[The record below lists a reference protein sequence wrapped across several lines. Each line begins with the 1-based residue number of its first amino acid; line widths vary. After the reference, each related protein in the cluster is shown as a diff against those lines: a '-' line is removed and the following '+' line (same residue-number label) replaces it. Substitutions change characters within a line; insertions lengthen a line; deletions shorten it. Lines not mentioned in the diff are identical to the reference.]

1 MGILLA
7 ERREN
12 PRKET
17 GISSGRQVNLLRGGV
32 FFCSDHS
39 FEIQNRVKSHVFLQ
53 IIRIFVPDVWIGKR
67 KKLRHSLYIIL
78 WVCLL
83 LPVTLCAKKR
93 QAVLPTDVQELK
105 ADSLMSRVIFFAPMY
120 EEAVSSY
127 KANLYIKGRIDIL
140 KQNFLLRFWPDIF
153 RLRKGVREYMME
165 TYGEL
170 NYTAPDT
177 YDQRIMATI
186 GTSSDFWEMDH
197 RLPEY
202 FHVNVYSNT
211 LLNDKLISPL
221 APNAPN
227 YYRYRL
233 DSIGGPPHDRTFKI
247 HFIPRTKSFQ
257 LVEGHVI
264 VSDNVWSIR
273 EMHFSGRSEWFTFRV
288 QLQMGEVGREDEFL
302 PLACDLEGS
311 FGLLGNKLEGKYTAL
326 LDYKEIT
333 PRSSEV
339 ASPRKKRNRYD
350 LTESYVL
357 RCDTNALVRDT
368 ATFNALRPLPLS
380 ENERALYRNYYQS
393 LDSVPRRKRKRSKS
407 LEFMGQ
413 VGDMLISDYT
423 LRLNKVGSV
432 RCSPLVNPF
441 LLSYSGSNGFSY
453 RQEFKYNRLFPG
465 DRLLRIVP
473 KVGYNFT
480 RKEFYWSLDT
490 DFGYLPEKR
499 ASFHI
504 NIGNGN
510 RIYNSRILEDLKAI
524 PDSVFDFDQIH
535 LDYFKDFYFRLRH
548 TWEIVNGL
556 TLDIGLSI
564 HRRTEVERSKFQFIY
579 PETPPVKSVGEAQD
593 PAEFPVIPAF
603 DPELL
608 NRFRHSYNSFAP
620 RIALEWT
627 PGQYYYMDGKRKV
640 NLYSHYP
647 TISVD
652 WERGIGGVLPN
663 SGSYERIEVD
673 YQHKIALRPMHTL
686 YYRMGW
692 GKFTK
697 QGDIY
702 FVDFANLSRHNLP
715 VGWND
720 EIGGVFQLLDG
731 RWYNASREYVRGHIM
746 YEAPFLI
753 LPHLMK
759 YTQYVLNERIYLN
772 ALAMPHLKPYLEA
785 GYGIGTHVF
794 DFGVFVSF
802 ANWKYQEIGC
812 KFTFELFN
820 R

>member
-1 MGILLA
+1 MRQTVAYSIYAALL
-7 ERREN
+7 
-12 PRKET
+12 
-17 GISSGRQVNLLRGGV
+17 L
-32 FFCSDHS
+32 
-39 FEIQNRVKSHVFLQ
+39 
-53 IIRIFVPDVWIGKR
+53 
-67 KKLRHSLYIIL
+67 
-78 WVCLL
+78 CLL
-83 LPVTLCAKKR
+83 WPAGLCARKR
-93 QAVLPTDVQELK
+93 PAPSPPDVQELR
-105 ADSLMSRVIFFAPMY
+105 ADSLMSRVRFFAPMY
-120 EEAVSSY
+120 EEAVSAY
-127 KANLYIKGRIDIL
+127 KADLYIKGRIHIL
-140 KQNFLLRFWPDIF
+140 KHNFLLRFWPDIF

-170 NYTAPDT
+170 NYSAPDT
-177 YDQRIMATI
+177 YDQRVMATM
-186 GTSSDFWEMDH
+186 GTSSDFWEMDQ
-197 RLPEY
+197 RLLEY
-202 FHVNVYSNT
+202 FHVNVYSGT

-221 APNAPN
+221 AFNAPK

-233 DSIGGPPHDRTFKI
+233 DSVVGPPHDRTFKI
-247 HFIPRTKSFQ
+247 RFIPRTKSFQ
-257 LVEGHVI
+257 LVEGYVL
-264 VSDNVWSIR
+264 VSDNVWSLR
-273 EMHFSGRSEWFTFRV
+273 EMQFSGRSEWFTFSVR
-288 QLQMGEVGREDEFL
+288 LRMGEVGKDDEFL
-302 PLACDLEGS
+302 PLSCNLEGR
-311 FGLLGNKLEGKYTAL
+311 FGLLGNKVVGNYTAM
-326 LDYKEIT
+326 LDYKDIT
-333 PRSSEV
+333 SRSS
-339 ASPRKKRNRYD
+339 AAAAPPRKGRSRYD

-368 ATFNALRPLPLS
+368 ATFNALRPLDLS
-380 ENERALYRNYYQS
+380 EEERALYREHYQR
-393 LDSVPRRKRKRSKS
+393 LDSASQRKHPRRKS
-407 LEFMGQ
+407 LEFWGEI
-413 VGDMLISDYT
+413 GDMLISDYT
-423 LRLNKVGSV
+423 LRLNKIGSV
-432 RCSPLVNPF
+432 RCSPLINP
-441 LLSYSGSNGFSY
+441 LLVSYSGSNGFSY
-453 RQEFKYNRLFPG
+453 RQEFKYNRLFTG
-465 DRLLRIVP
+465 DKLLRIVP
-473 KVGYNFT
+473 KIGYNFT
-480 RKEFYWSLDT
+480 RKEFYWSIDT

-499 ASFHI
+499 AAFHI

-556 TLDIGLSI
+556 TLDVGLSI
-564 HRRTEVERSKFQFIY
+564 HRRVEAEPSKFQFVY
-579 PETPPVKSVGEAQD
+579 PETPPVKSVGGETHN
-593 PAEFPVIPAF
+593 PAESPVIPAF
-603 DPELL
+603 DPDLL

-620 RIALEWT
+620 RVVLQWT

-647 TISVD
+647 TVSVD
-652 WERGIGGVLPN
+652 WERGIPGVLPN
-663 SGSYERIEVD
+663 SGSYERIEAD
-673 YQHKIALRPMHTL
+673 YQHKIVLRPMHTL

-692 GKFTK
+692 GRFTK
-697 QGDIY
+697 RSDVY

-731 RWYNASREYVRGHIM
+731 RWYNASREYVRAHVM

-772 ALAMPHLKPYLEA
+772 ALAMPHLKPYVEA

>member
-1 MGILLA
+1 MRQTVAYSIYVALL
-7 ERREN
+7 
-12 PRKET
+12 
-17 GISSGRQVNLLRGGV
+17 L
-32 FFCSDHS
+32 
-39 FEIQNRVKSHVFLQ
+39 
-53 IIRIFVPDVWIGKR
+53 
-67 KKLRHSLYIIL
+67 
-78 WVCLL
+78 CLL
-83 LPVTLCAKKR
+83 CPAGLCAKKR
-93 QAVLPTDVQELK
+93 PAPSSPDVQELR
-105 ADSLMSRVIFFAPMY
+105 ADSLMSRVRFFAPMY
-120 EEAVSSY
+120 EEAVSAY
-127 KANLYIKGRIDIL
+127 KADLYIKGRIHIL
-140 KQNFLLRFWPDIF
+140 KHNFLLRFWPDIF

-170 NYTAPDT
+170 NYSAPDT
-177 YDQRIMATI
+177 YDQRVMATM
-186 GTSSDFWEMDH
+186 GTSSDFWEMDQ
-197 RLPEY
+197 RLLEY
-202 FHVNVYSNT
+202 FRVNVYSST

-221 APNAPN
+221 APNAPK

-233 DSIGGPPHDRTFKI
+233 DSVVGPPHDRTFKI
-247 HFIPRTKSFQ
+247 RFIPRTKSFQ
-257 LVEGHVI
+257 LVEGYVL
-264 VSDNVWSIR
+264 VSDNVWSLR
-273 EMHFSGRSEWFTFRV
+273 EMQFSGRSEWFSFNVR
-288 QLQMGEVGREDEFL
+288 LRMGEVGKDDEFL
-302 PLACDLEGS
+302 PLSCDLEGR
-311 FGLLGNKLEGKYTAL
+311 FGLLGNKVAGNYTAM

-333 PRSSEV
+333 SRSS
-339 ASPRKKRNRYD
+339 AAAAPRKGRSRYD

-380 ENERALYRNYYQS
+380 EEERALYREHYQR
-393 LDSVPRRKRKRSKS
+393 LDSVSQQKRPRKKS
-407 LEFMGQ
+407 LEFWGQ
-413 VGDMLISDYT
+413 VGEMLISDYT
-423 LRLNKVGSV
+423 LRLNKIGSV
-432 RCSPLVNPF
+432 RCSPLINP
-441 LLSYSGSNGFSY
+441 LLVSYSGSNGFSY
-453 RQEFKYNRLFPG
+453 RQEFKYNRLFTG
-465 DRLLRIVP
+465 DKLLRIVP
-473 KVGYNFT
+473 KIGYNFT
-480 RKEFYWSLDT
+480 RKEFYWSIDT

-499 ASFHI
+499 AAFHI

-556 TLDIGLSI
+556 TLDVGLSI
-564 HRRTEVERSKFQFIY
+564 HRRVEAEPSKFQFVY
-579 PETPPVKSVGEAQD
+579 PETPPVKSVGGEAHN
-593 PAEFPVIPAF
+593 PSESPVIPAF

-620 RIALEWT
+620 RVVLQWT

-647 TISVD
+647 TVSVD
-652 WERGIGGVLPN
+652 WERGISGVLPN
-663 SGSYERIEVD
+663 SGTYERIEAD
-673 YQHKIALRPMHTL
+673 YQHKIVLRPMHTL

-692 GKFTK
+692 GRFTK
-697 QGDIY
+697 KSDVY
-702 FVDFANLSRHNLP
+702 FVDFANLARHNLP

-731 RWYNASREYVRGHIM
+731 RWYNASREYVRAHAM

-772 ALAMPHLKPYLEA
+772 ALAMPHLKPYVEA

>member
-1 MGILLA
+1 MGIRIFAPNVQETAVQVRRILYILLA
-7 ERREN
+7 
-12 PRKET
+12 
-17 GISSGRQVNLLRGGV
+17 
-32 FFCSDHS
+32 
-39 FEIQNRVKSHVFLQ
+39 
-53 IIRIFVPDVWIGKR
+53 W
-67 KKLRHSLYIIL
+67 
-78 WVCLL
+78 CLL
-83 LPVTLCAKKR
+83 WPAALCAKKR
-93 QAVLPTDVQELK
+93 PAPTPPDVQELR
-105 ADSLMSRVIFFAPMY
+105 ADSLMSRVRFFAPMY
-120 EEAVSSY
+120 EEAVSAY
-127 KANLYIKGRIDIL
+127 KANLYIKGRIHIL

-170 NYTAPDT
+170 NYSAPDT
-177 YDQRIMATI
+177 YDQRVMATM
-186 GTSSDFWEMDH
+186 GTSSDFWEMDQ
-197 RLPEY
+197 RLLEY
-202 FHVNVYSNT
+202 FRVNVYSGT

-221 APNAPN
+221 APNAPK

-233 DSIGGPPHDRTFKI
+233 DSVVGPPHDRTFKI
-247 HFIPRTKSFQ
+247 RFIPRTKSFQ
-257 LVEGHVI
+257 LVEGYAL
-264 VSDNVWSIR
+264 VSDNVWSLR
-273 EMHFSGRSEWFTFRV
+273 EMQFSGRSEWFTFNVR
-288 QLQMGEVGREDEFL
+288 LRMGEVGKDDEFL
-302 PLACDLEGS
+302 PLSCNLEGR
-311 FGLLGNKLEGKYTAL
+311 FGLLGNKVVGNYTAM
-326 LDYKEIT
+326 LDYKDIT
-333 PRSSEV
+333 SRSS
-339 ASPRKKRNRYD
+339 AAAAPPRKGRSRYD

-368 ATFNALRPLPLS
+368 ATFNALRPLDLS
-380 ENERALYRNYYQS
+380 EEERTLYREHYQR
-393 LDSVPRRKRKRSKS
+393 LDSVSQQKRPRKKS
-407 LEFMGQ
+407 LEFWGE

-423 LRLNKVGSV
+423 LRLNKIGSV
-432 RCSPLVNPF
+432 RCSPLINP
-441 LLSYSGSNGFSY
+441 LLVSYSGSNGFSY
-453 RQEFKYNRLFPG
+453 RQEFKYSRLFTG
-465 DRLLRIVP
+465 DKLLRIVP
-473 KVGYNFT
+473 KIGYNFT
-480 RKEFYWSLDT
+480 RKEFYWSIDT

-499 ASFHI
+499 AAFHI

-556 TLDIGLSI
+556 TLDVGLSI
-564 HRRTEVERSKFQFIY
+564 HRRVEAEPSKFQFIY
-579 PETPPVKSVGEAQD
+579 PETPPVKSVGD
-593 PAEFPVIPAF
+593 THNPAEFPVIPAF

-608 NRFRHSYNSFAP
+608 NRFRHAYNSFAP
-620 RIALEWT
+620 RVVLEWT

-640 NLYSHYP
+640 NLYSRYP
-647 TISVD
+647 TVSVD
-652 WERGIGGVLPN
+652 WERGIPGVLPN
-663 SGSYERIEVD
+663 SGSYERIEAD

-697 QGDIY
+697 KSDVY
-702 FVDFANLSRHNLP
+702 FVDFANLSRNNLP

-731 RWYNASREYVRGHIM
+731 RWYNASREYVRAHVM

-772 ALAMPHLKPYLEA
+772 ALAMPHLKPYVEA